1 MTDRTRVAL
10 RFAGQTRRAGA
21 NPPRLPATRF
31 FMGAAPL
38 SPPPGGRRMRAISGR
53 QLDRHSPD
61 HEIGFTRAPDQTGGV
76 AGSASPN
83 RVAGPRN
90 GVDQPA
96 LEAVVDLLAQTVDV
110 HIDDVAARL
119 G

>member
-1 MTDRTRVAL
+1 
-10 RFAGQTRRAGA
+10 
-21 NPPRLPATRF
+21 
-31 FMGAAPL
+31 
-38 SPPPGGRRMRAISGR
+38 MRAISGR
-53 QLDRHSPD
+53 QLDRHSPH

-83 RVAGPRN
+83 GVAGPRN

-119 G
+119 GTAQGPVVNRSCWSCGRRARIADRRNPSAPAP